1 MIEIDFPEAV
11 EGCVTLK
18 VTGHSGSDEK
28 GRDLMCAAVSALT
41 QTFAGG
47 IQDSLKADV
56 RGKMEAGECNLS
68 IQVPEASRQQLEAVC
83 KVIKFGFRKI
93 AESHPGH
100 VKLN

>member
-1 MIEIDFPEAV
+1 MIEVDFPEAV

-28 GRDLMCAAVSALT
+28 GRDVLCAAIAALT

-47 IQDSLKADV
+47 IQECLMADV
-56 RGKMEAGECNLS
+56 RGFLDSGFCDLS
-68 IQVPEASRQQLEAVC
+68 IRVPEASHKQLEAVC